1 MTFTEEPRNLI
12 TSKKKILLVDD
23 EEDLALLFKEG
34 IEIYS
39 DFIVDV
45 YTNPLTALHNFQIDI
60 YDLVLVD
67 IIMPKMNG
75 LELYR
80 ILREMDKNCKVCFFS
95 ASETNEG
102 DLRDKF
108 PELKGIKNVLIRKPI
123 KLKEFS
129 KKILEIIAENK

>member
-1 MTFTEEPRNLI
+1 
-12 TSKKKILLVDD
+12 LLVDD

-34 IEIYS
+34 IEIYG

-45 YTNPLTALHNFQIDI
+45 YTDPLTALHNFQVDI

-80 ILREMDKNCKVCFFS
+80 ILREMDKNCKVCFFT

-102 DLRDKF
+102 DLRDNF

-129 KKILEIIAENK
+129 KKILEIIAENE

>member
-1 MTFTEEPRNLI
+1 M
-12 TSKKKILLVDD
+12 LVDD

-39 DFIVDV
+39 DFTVDV
-45 YTNPLTALHNFQIDI
+45 YTDPLTALHNFQIDI

-95 ASETNEG
+95 
-102 DLRDKF
+102 L
-108 PELKGIKNVLIRKPI
+108 LKLMKG
-123 KLKEFS
+123 
-129 KKILEIIAENK
+129 ILEISSRIKRNKKCSYPKTYKIKGIFKENLEIVVENK

>member
-1 MTFTEEPRNLI
+1 
-12 TSKKKILLVDD
+12 LLVDD
-23 EEDLALLFKEG
+23 EEDIALLFKEG

-39 DFIVDV
+39 DFTVDV
-45 YTNPLTALHNFQIDI
+45 YTDPLTALHNFQIDV

-67 IIMPKMNG
+67 IVMPKMNG

-80 ILREMDKNCKVCFFS
+80 LLREMDKKCKVCFFS
-95 ASETNEG
+95 ASETNEE

-108 PELKGIKNVLIRKPI
+108 PELKGINSVLIQKPI

-129 KKILEIIAENK
+129 KRILEIIAENK